1 MRTPQSV
8 WVCITLAFLVGV
20 TLIAGLEAQTTT
32 GPVVAIVVNL
42 DNVVNNLPLNELK
55 KIFRGDRQYWNAN
68 TPVLLL
74 MHAPGVRERSVILRT
89 VLQMTEDQYTQYWV
103 AKIMR
108 AEATFPP
115 ASVFT
120 FDMIREGV
128 RGNRGAIGY
137 ISAKEVPAG
146 LKVLQVDGLLPGQPG
161 YPLR

>member
-1 MRTPQSV
+1 
-8 WVCITLAFLVGV
+8 
-20 TLIAGLEAQTTT
+20 
-32 GPVVAIVVNL
+32 
-42 DNVVNNLPLNELK
+42 
-55 KIFRGDRQYWNAN
+55 
-68 TPVLLL
+68 